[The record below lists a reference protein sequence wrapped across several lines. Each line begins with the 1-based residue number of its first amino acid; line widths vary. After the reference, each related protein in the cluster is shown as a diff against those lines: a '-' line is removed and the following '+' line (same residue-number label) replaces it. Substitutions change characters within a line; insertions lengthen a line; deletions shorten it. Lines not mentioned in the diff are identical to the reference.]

1 MDGVAPFDISY
12 TTTKMDSVIET
23 QRALHEEI
31 ERYEQALADVLMQQP
46 SAQRNITRRDRKA
59 AEIMTKIGELRQNL
73 VLMYED
79 APGYV
84 YACSS

>member
-1 MDGVAPFDISY
+1 
-12 TTTKMDSVIET
+12 MDSIIET

-46 SAQRNITRRDRKA
+46 NAQRNITRRDRKA

-73 VLMYED
+73 VHMYED

-84 YACSS
+84 LSPLFCEHN